1 MSDNERQKGKAENE
15 VLPTRRKV
23 LGTIGIATGAIA
35 GTGFIGAVSAD
46 SEVIN
51 QIQDIEPVETLLAE
65 VGNPEITNERRGI
78 QKIGDLKI
86 LETNLE
92 TEIGTVVHLKVVN
105 SNSKEFNQG
114 DTSVAFEIEDLTQE
128 IREELPRKFNS
139 LPIGVSLSIK
149 QEEGETTLVTT
160 VTEKEKKQLA
170 ELVGTEEFVAQYVND
185 YYHVLTSDNVRYEIS
200 VGGKRPEIREPS
212 VETLVTTQIDQDACY
227 DCVVNTPLA
236 SCGTCIQHCMPG
248 DAFAPLQCPYCIVD
262 KCADSDVIACGKCI
276 ASAAEHIP
284 NPF

>member
-1 MSDNERQKGKAENE
+1 MPATGHEAS
-15 VLPTRRKV
+15 PTRRRV
-23 LGTIGIATGAIA
+23 LKTVGTATGTIA
-35 GTGFIGAVSAD
+35 GSGFIGAVSAD
-46 SEVIN
+46 SEEIN
-51 QIQDIEPVETLLAE
+51 GIQDTEPVKALLAE
-65 VGNPEITNERRGI
+65 VGNPEITSETRGI
-78 QKIGDLKI
+78 QKIGELKI

-92 TEIGTVVHLKVVN
+92 TEVGTVVHLKVVN
-105 SNSKEFNQG
+105 SNSEEFNRG
-114 DTSVAFEIEDLTQE
+114 ATSVVFEIENLTQE
-128 IREELPRKFNS
+128 IREELPRRFS
-139 LPIGVSLSIK
+139 SVPIGVSLSIK

-160 VTEKEKKQLA
+160 VTEKEEKQLA

-200 VGGKRPEIREPS
+200 IGVERPEIREPS
-212 VETLVTTQIDQDACY
+212 VDTLVTTQIDQDACY

-236 SCGTCIQHCMPG
+236 SCGTCVQHCMPG